1 MDLYCLGDSLTF
13 GYGVKPQQRWVQLAA
28 EESGWTLHNHGV
40 CGDTTGGMLVRLHT
54 QLLPALRREGG
65 AVLLCGGDNDI
76 FYSGCAS
83 AARSNMGAMV
93 HQLLGLG
100 VRPIMASPIPVC
112 AEDAPKDWGGVVD
125 FRAAAAEV
133 ARYREW
139 CRAFAAAFGLPFVDF
154 YADFVA
160 ENGAVRRELY
170 LDGMHPT
177 AQGHAL
183 MAARLKSVLEELA

>member
-1 MDLYCLGDSLTF
+1 MELYCLGDSLTF
-13 GYGVKPQQRWVQLAA
+13 GYGVKPAQRWIALASG
-28 EESGWTLHNHGV
+28 EGWTLHNHGV

-54 QLLPALRREGG
+54 GLLPLLRREGG

-100 VRPIMASPIPVC
+100 VRPILASPIPVC
-112 AEDAPKDWGGVVD
+112 AEDAPKNWGGVVD
-125 FRAAAAEV
+125 FAAAAAEV
-133 ARYREW
+133 ARYRTW
-139 CRAFAAAFGLPFVDF
+139 CRDFAAAFGLPFVDF

-160 ENGAVRRELY
+160 ENGAVRRQLY